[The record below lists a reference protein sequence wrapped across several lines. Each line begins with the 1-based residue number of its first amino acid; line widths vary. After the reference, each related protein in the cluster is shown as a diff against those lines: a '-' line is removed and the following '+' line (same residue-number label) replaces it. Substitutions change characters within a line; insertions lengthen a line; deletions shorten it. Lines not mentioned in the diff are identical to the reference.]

1 MTKNN
6 AVNDNNIGNNF
17 NNQKYDL
24 VVKYNDMIC
33 VFLLYFIH
41 EASWLK

>member
-6 AVNDNNIGNNF
+6 ENNEEGIKNNF
-17 NNQKYDL
+17 NNKKYEL
-24 VVKYNDMIC
+24 VKKYNDMTC

-41 EASWLK
+41 EASWI